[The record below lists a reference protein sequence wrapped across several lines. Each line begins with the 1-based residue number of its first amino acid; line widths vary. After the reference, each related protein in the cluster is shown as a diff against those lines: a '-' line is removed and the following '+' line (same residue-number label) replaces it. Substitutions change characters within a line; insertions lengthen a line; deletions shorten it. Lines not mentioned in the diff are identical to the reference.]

1 MLIFLIYSSA
11 VWVSEFKSSLH
22 VISDE
27 MKHHGSDNEHALW
40 LSCYYSAVKKKFH
53 IQKFYMCYS
62 YFNVALFSCYF
73 VPWYKALS
81 VSILLNDSEGF
92 STMFDE

>member
-1 MLIFLIYSSA
+1 MSMPYDYLVVTVRL
-11 VWVSEFKSSLH
+11 
-22 VISDE
+22 
-27 MKHHGSDNEHALW
+27 
-40 LSCYYSAVKKKFH
+40 KKKFH

-73 VPWYKALS
+73 VPWYKALNVS
-81 VSILLNDSEGF
+81 VLLNDSEGF